1 MIICPMKLSVLQEG
15 LALTPK
21 TLDENIEDVFYF
33 CEAHPSMGAE
43 IEISAYQAEEV
54 HVDTGTGD
62 DTVIVEEGW
71 SGTLFLK
78 NGSGE

>member
-1 MIICPMKLSVLQEG
+1 
-15 LALTPK
+15 
-21 TLDENIEDVFYF
+21 
-33 CEAHPSMGAE
+33 MGAE

-71 SGTLFLK
+71 SGTLLLK
-78 NGSGE
+78 NGSGNNILELKGTKKI